1 MANENILIIDDDE
14 ELREN
19 LVEILQDN
27 HLTPTACGSAREAL
41 KLVEDNTPE
50 LIIMD
55 NMMPGMTGM
64 TLLPLI
70 KRNYPAIKIIMITA
84 FSTVDNA
91 VEAMKVGADDYIA
104 KPFKRDELIMAVKRN
119 IEAANF
125 TRCVLK
131 KGMDDALF
139 CLSNPLR
146 RQVLLLLAEK
156 QTMRFMD
163 IIRGLDIEDHTKVNF
178 HLKTL
183 KGNDL
188 ITQNKNKSYTLTA
201 HGEKIIDCLLLLS
214 HRLAL

>member
-1 MANENILIIDDDE
+1 MTNEKILIIDDDE

-19 LVEILQDN
+19 LEEILLDN
-27 HLTPTACGSAREAL
+27 HFTPTACGSAREAL
-41 KLVEDNTPE
+41 ELIGENTPD

-64 TLLPLI
+64 SLLPLV

-125 TRCVLK
+125 TQCVLK
-131 KGMDDALF
+131 NGMDDALF
-139 CLSNPLR
+139 CLSNPIR
-146 RQVLLLLAEK
+146 RQLLLLLSEK

-163 IIRGLDIEDHTKVNF
+163 IIRALGIEDHTKVNF
-178 HLKTL
+178 HLKSL
-183 KGNDL
+183 KTNDL
-188 ITQNKNKSYTLTA
+188 VTQNKNKAYTLTP
-201 HGEKIIDCLLLLS
+201 HGEKIIDCLMLLS
-214 HRLAL
+214 HRIAL

>member
-1 MANENILIIDDDE
+1 MASENILIIDDDE

-19 LVEILQDN
+19 LTEILLDN
-27 HLTPTACGSAREAL
+27 HFAATACESAREAL
-41 KLVEDNTPE
+41 DLISDSPPD

-70 KRNYPAIKIIMITA
+70 KREYPAIKIIMITA

-104 KPFKRDELIMAVKRN
+104 KPFKRDELIIAIRKN
-119 IEAANF
+119 LEAIKF
-125 TRCVLK
+125 TQCILNN
-131 KGMDDALF
+131 GMDDALF

-146 RQVLLLLAEK
+146 RQILLLLSDH

-163 IIRGLDIEDHTKVNF
+163 IIRSLGIADHTKVNF
-178 HLKTL
+178 HLKNL
-183 KGNDL
+183 KTNDL
-188 ITQNKNKSYTLTA
+188 VTQNRNKSYTLTSQ
-201 HGEKIIDCLLLLS
+201 GEKIIDCLLLLS
-214 HRLAL
+214 NRITS